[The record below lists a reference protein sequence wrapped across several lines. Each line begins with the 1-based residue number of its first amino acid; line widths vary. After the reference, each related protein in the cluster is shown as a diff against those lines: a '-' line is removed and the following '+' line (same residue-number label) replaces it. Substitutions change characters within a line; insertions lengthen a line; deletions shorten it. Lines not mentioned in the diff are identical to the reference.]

1 MKKSSFILAL
11 GLAFLFTSIPVQAH
25 HAWQLDRSKLVNLTG
40 TVTKFDFGN
49 PHVFVFLQ
57 VKDEKGNM
65 TNWSAGGPS
74 PNQLSRGG
82 WTKESIRAGDQISVA
97 GYRNK
102 DGSNV
107 LRFEN
112 VTLADGKVLAGYAGN
127 GPGQRGG
134 GFRFFRR

>member
-1 MKKSSFILAL
+1 MKKTPFILVVSAL
-11 GLAFLFTSIPVQAH
+11 TVFLVSIPADAH
-25 HAWQLDRSKLVNLTG
+25 HAWQLDRSKMVTLTG

-49 PHVFVFLQ
+49 PHVFVYLQ
-57 VKDEKGNM
+57 VKDNNGNLA
-65 TNWSAGGPS
+65 NWSAGGPS

-82 WTKESIRAGDQISVA
+82 WSRDTVKPGDQITVA

-112 VTLADGKVLAGYAGN
+112 VTLASGQVLAGYAGN
-127 GPGQRGG
+127 RFGG
-134 GFRFFRR
+134 R